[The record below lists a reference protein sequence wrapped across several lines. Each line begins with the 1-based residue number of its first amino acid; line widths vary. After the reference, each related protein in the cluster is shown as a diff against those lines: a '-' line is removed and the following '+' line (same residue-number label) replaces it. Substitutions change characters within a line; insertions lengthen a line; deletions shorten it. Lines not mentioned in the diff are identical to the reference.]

1 MLMEPT
7 WRKPVGMLGILVF
20 ILVWLVAVASLSRWI
35 GAMPG
40 IVQMLIY
47 GVAGVAWIAP
57 LKPALRW
64 METGRWR

>member
-1 MLMEPT
+1 MEPT

-35 GAMPG
+35 GALPA
-40 IVQMLIY
+40 IVQLLIY
-47 GVAGVAWIAP
+47 GVAGVMWIAP

>member
-1 MLMEPT
+1 MEPT

-35 GAMPG
+35 GALPA
-40 IVQMLIY
+40 IVQLLIY
-47 GVAGVAWIAP
+47 GVAGVMWIAR

>member
-1 MLMEPT
+1 MEPT

-20 ILVWLVAVASLSRWI
+20 ILVWLVAIASLSRWI
-35 GAMPG
+35 GALPA
-40 IVQMLIY
+40 IVQLLIY
-47 GVAGVAWIAP
+47 GVAGVMWIAP